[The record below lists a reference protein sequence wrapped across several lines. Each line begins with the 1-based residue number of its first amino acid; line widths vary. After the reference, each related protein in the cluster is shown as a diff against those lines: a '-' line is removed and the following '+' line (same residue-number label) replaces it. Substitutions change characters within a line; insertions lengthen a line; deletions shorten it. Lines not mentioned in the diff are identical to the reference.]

1 MSMATPDHQ
10 FRQNRRIEWISL
22 VYLIFFVLAV
32 MTPSIVPND
41 VFGIPQQHVE
51 EVLIFLFGL
60 GGLGTFTLYERL
72 MERRTKERDEAVQSA
87 ERAMKELVE
96 SYRYIG
102 SVNRQIDV
110 LKKHV
115 NETSMELVGKR
126 AYWKDL
132 LQSLAANAAAC
143 TNARVVLIRFVELE
157 KLRTD
162 REVYHHL
169 EGKKSIKIS
178 NRELRDLHDLGS
190 SHSIIQSEGHRVL
203 VVPSDKRDS
212 PIKAY
217 LLFELGKEEA
227 DALEV
232 PLVKVFANQ
241 AELIYH
247 NLIRNGGQSLTTS
260 LEEPLETVD
269 RLTANARGDVR

>member
-1 MSMATPDHQ
+1 MAPDQQ

-32 MTPSIVPND
+32 MTPSIVPAD
-41 VFGIPQQHVE
+41 VFDIPQQHIE

-115 NETSMELVGKR
+115 NETTMELTGKR

-178 NRELRDLHDLGS
+178 NRELREIHEQGT
-190 SHSIIQSEGHRVL
+190 SHSILQSDGSRIL

-217 LLFELGKEEA
+217 LLFELTK
-227 DALEV
+227 DHTDDLEV

-247 NLIRNGGQSLTTS
+247 NLIRNGGQPIDIPP
-260 LEEPLETVD
+260 EPLDVVEK
-269 RLTANARGDVR
+269 LTSNPSGEVR

>member
-1 MSMATPDHQ
+1 MAPDQ
-10 FRQNRRIEWISL
+10 QLRQNRRIEWISL

-32 MTPSIVPND
+32 MTPSIVPKD
-41 VFGIPQQHVE
+41 MFGVPQQHIE
-51 EVLIFLFGL
+51 EILIFLFGL

-72 MERRTKERDEAVQSA
+72 MERRTKERDDAIQSA

-115 NETSMELVGKR
+115 NETSMELMGKR

-132 LQSLAANAAAC
+132 LLSLAANAAAC
-143 TNARVVLIRFVELE
+143 TNAKRVLIRFVELE

-169 EGKKSIKIS
+169 EGKKMIKIS
-178 NRELRDLHDLGS
+178 NRELRELHEMGS
-190 SHSIIQSEGHRVL
+190 SHQILASEGSRIL

-217 LLFELGKEEA
+217 LLFELDK
-227 DALEV
+227 DHTDDLEV

-247 NLIRNGGQSLTTS
+247 NLISKGGQGN
-260 LEEPLETVD
+260 EEPL
-269 RLTANARGDVR
+269 DVLEKVTSHVSGEVQYMPQFL